1 MASTVTVD
9 FNANLTRFSSAIDK
23 ATNDLNRFQSNTAR
37 IAGNLKS
44 AVGILGVGFSL
55 AGIVGAVREAA
66 NFADEMG
73 KAAQK
78 VGTTTEAL
86 SGLKYAGDLADV
98 TFETL
103 QLSMG
108 KLAKNAEDFRDGSK
122 SAVEA
127 FGKIGIDPTKFT
139 DTSQLLSA
147 VADGLLKVENAGRRS
162 AIAQEIFGKSGKE
175 LIPLLNAGSKG
186 LKEAADEAQKFGV
199 IVSSEAAAQAEIFN
213 DNMTRLE
220 TAAQGVKI
228 SFGNQLIPALSAA
241 SIEMAE
247 AAKNGGVL
255 HGVLVGL
262 REAWAYAFG
271 LDSDTA
277 LREQYDKTIAD
288 LEKQR
293 KFVENLRKSG
303 GRFKDPFGIEWGA
316 NAEAMAKAEERLK
329 SLERT
334 ASGLKDLLE
343 TPPPATPNLNPD
355 GGAESPNPNAK
366 NKKQSGKS
374 QAQIAA
380 EETAKL
386 IQQFRDATA
395 PSQTLS
401 EKLQDQLDTYR
412 ALNPQVKEYLQS
424 LVDQAKASE
433 VAAKAQEDAAY
444 WQEIMVDSIDR
455 EIDAFNEAEEA
466 QKSFEQS
473 IQDYVDSVERAADPT
488 LELADNIGKLQSALS
503 LGLIDQETFD
513 RLSKFVEENEKKSD
527 EITEF
532 WKEAARNMQD
542 AMSDFFFD
550 AMQGKLGDLASSFK
564 ATIDRMVANLLAS
577 QLTDFLFGADFG
589 KNGELGGAVGD
600 IFSGSGIGD
609 FFSGLFNANGNAFNQ
624 SGLIPFAN
632 GGIVSSAVPFSF
644 GGSKLGVM
652 GEAGPEAILPL
663 RRGANGQLGV
673 QMTGG
678 APIIMNI
685 TTPDANSF
693 RKSQPQI
700 MADMQRSLNRG
711 RRVV

>member
-37 IAGNLKS
+37 IASNLKS
-44 AVGILGVGFSL
+44 AVGVLGVGFSV

-186 LKEAADEAQKFGV
+186 LKEAAEEAQKFGV
-199 IVSSEAAAQAEIFN
+199 IVSSEAAAQAENFN

-241 SIEMAE
+241 STEMAE

-271 LDSDTA
+271 LDADSA
-277 LREQYDKTIAD
+277 LREQYEKTIAD

-293 KFVENLRKSG
+293 RFVENLRKSG

-316 NAEAMAKAEERLK
+316 NADAMAKAEARLK
-329 SLERT
+329 SLENT
-334 ASGLKDLLE
+334 AADLKTYLE
-343 TPPPATPNLNPD
+343 VKPPPARKVDEIETSL
-355 GGAESPNPNAK
+355 GGAKE
-366 NKKQSGKS
+366 KKKKSSGKTE
-374 QAQIAA
+374 AQLAA

-386 IQQFRDATA
+386 IKQFQDATA
-395 PSQTLS
+395 PAQTLS

-412 ALNPQVKEYLQS
+412 ALNPQVQEYLQG

-433 VAAKAQEDAAY
+433 ATTKALEDAAE
-444 WQEIMVDSIDR
+444 WQEIMADSIDR
-455 EIDAFNEAEEA
+455 EIEAYNEAEDA
-466 QKSFEQS
+466 QKTFQQS

-513 RLSKFVEENEKKSD
+513 RISKFVTENEKKAD

-550 AMQGKLGDLASSFK
+550 VMEGDLSDLAGNF
-564 ATIDRMVANLLAS
+564 ARTINRMVADLAAAQFS
-577 QLTDFLFGADFG
+577 RYLFGDDFG
-589 KNGELGGAVGD
+589 KDGDIGGVVGD

-632 GGIVSSAVPFSF
+632 GGIVSRATPFAF
-644 GGSKLGVM
+644 GGGQLGVM

-663 RRGANGQLGV
+663 KRGSNGKLGV
-673 QMTGG
+673 QGGGNVIYMTVN
-678 APIIMNI
+678 A
-685 TTPDANSF
+685 TDAGSF
-693 RKSQPQI
+693 MRSSGQI
-700 MADMQRSLNRG
+700 AKGLQRQLNQAQ
-711 RRVV
+711 RVS